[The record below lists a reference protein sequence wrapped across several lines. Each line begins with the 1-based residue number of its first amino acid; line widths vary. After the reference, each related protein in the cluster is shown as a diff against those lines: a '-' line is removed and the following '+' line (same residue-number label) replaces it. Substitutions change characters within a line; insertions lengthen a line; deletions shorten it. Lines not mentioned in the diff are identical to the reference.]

1 MLLTNPIHSFAL
13 CEAEYT
19 LGGWI
24 YCEMYCGIYSWLW
37 KMMWDIFWEIFCN
50 ILWDVEYMLPLNPIH
65 SFALWELLFCCCTVC
80 SAHGTWICFSH
91 FCASFSFLLLSV
103 ACILFFV
110 SHTCLLFLEPFLAT
124 KKARS
129 WRKLVI
135 WNSYNSAIFL
145 MGAKRQIT
153 KQHIRGWF
161 SALMVLTRFL
171 SFWKLYLSNFKCGF
185 LTSCNLYPQ
194 KATGI
199 PTQDGLENK
208 TWMFFD
214 STNNISL
221 FL

>member
-1 MLLTNPIHSFAL
+1 MEYILLLNPLHSFVLWEGEYIVEYILGGEKSCGIYCARGEILQNILWDVEYMLLTL

-24 YCEMYCGIYSWLW
+24 YCEMYYGIYYWLW

-110 SHTCLLFLEPFLAT
+110 SHTYLLFSERFLAA
-124 KKARS
+124 KKVRS
-129 WRKLVI
+129 WRKI
-135 WNSYNSAIFL
+135 
-145 MGAKRQIT
+145 
-153 KQHIRGWF
+153 
-161 SALMVLTRFL
+161 
-171 SFWKLYLSNFKCGF
+171 
-185 LTSCNLYPQ
+185 CNM
-194 KATGI
+194 K
-199 PTQDGLENK
+199 
-208 TWMFFD
+208 
-214 STNNISL
+214 
-221 FL
+221 